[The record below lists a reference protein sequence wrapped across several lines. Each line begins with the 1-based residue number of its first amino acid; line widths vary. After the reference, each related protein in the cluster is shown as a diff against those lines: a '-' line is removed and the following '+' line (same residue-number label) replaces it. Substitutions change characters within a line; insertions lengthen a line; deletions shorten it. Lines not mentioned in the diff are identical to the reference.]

1 MPKQSQKTTKVAKR
15 KPRHQEEPI
24 DVSTLHLDLKKH
36 DEVLNEKEFTARN
49 PQDQGDQE
57 EPCNSTGDETP
68 VLDAEL
74 IESIKRMPKKL
85 LQEEYLELMKDY
97 IITKGKL
104 EAFDADIQGQQV
116 IVNLTAER
124 DTLKKKMKEIN
135 IQKGEAIKKQEKLL
149 EEVDEL
155 KQKLSPQECPSQE
168 NPVLKNTL
176 KNIQEEFKNKIIQEV
191 QGTLRVSNQE
201 FSERY
206 QTEVATFRHQ
216 AEILNS
222 ELEREVQANA
232 DRMVEDQQFIKNLQ
246 VELNAQHRE
255 MAETNISLQNTL
267 DKEKDYMREIEELR
281 IQLNS
286 HKQLLKEHE
295 ELKEEQKTTKEKFDA
310 ELRLEKQKYM
320 LLQKEHKSHKAMD
333 DQQDQMNLT
342 AEKEDLIKS
351 MSEKEEEDREIT
363 EAVKVQEEAE
373 DSEEQ
378 IPKQES
384 SITEGPAIQLQEG
397 PEDSEITSAETSES
411 SATTLTPQEEPQ
423 DLTGVTEIAPQVKP
437 SSWKRFRHFIGLRKP
452 KSWKK
457 KKKKEPT
464 ITPQPHPSDP

>member
-1 MPKQSQKTTKVAKR
+1 MPKQSQKTTKAAKR

-36 DEVLNEKEFTARN
+36 DEVLNAEREISPKKKNKRPILTEELKNEKEFTARN

-176 KNIQEEFKNKIIQEV
+176 ENIQEEFKNKLIQEV

-232 DRMVEDQQFIKNLQ
+232 DRMVGDQQFIKNLQ
-246 VELNAQHRE
+246 VELNAHHRK

-267 DKEKDYMREIEELR
+267 DKEKDHMREIEELR

-310 ELRLEKQKYM
+310 ELQLEKQKYM

-363 EAVKVQEEAE
+363 EAVK
-373 DSEEQ
+373 
-378 IPKQES
+378 
-384 SITEGPAIQLQEG
+384 LQEG

>member
-36 DEVLNEKEFTARN
+36 DEVLNAEREISPKKKNKRPILTQELKNEKEFTARN

-74 IESIKRMPKKL
+74 IKSIKRMPKKL

-135 IQKGEAIKKQEKLL
+135 IQKEEAIKKQEKLL

-176 KNIQEEFKNKIIQEV
+176 KNIQEEFKNKLIQEV

-232 DRMVEDQQFIKNLQ
+232 DRMVGDQQFIKNLQ
-246 VELNAQHRE
+246 VELNTQHRE

-267 DKEKDYMREIEELR
+267 DKEKDHMREIEELR

-295 ELKEEQKTTKEKFDA
+295 ELKEEQKTTMEKFDT
-310 ELRLEKQKYM
+310 ELQLEKQKYM

-333 DQQDQMNLT
+333 DQQGQMNLT

-363 EAVKVQEEAE
+363 EAVK
-373 DSEEQ
+373 
-378 IPKQES
+378 
-384 SITEGPAIQLQEG
+384 LQEG

-464 ITPQPHPSDP
+464 ITQPHPSDP

>member
-36 DEVLNEKEFTARN
+36 DEVLNAEREISPKMKNKRPILTQELKNEKEFTARN

-363 EAVKVQEEAE
+363 EAVK
-373 DSEEQ
+373 
-378 IPKQES
+378 
-384 SITEGPAIQLQEG
+384 LQEG

>member
-1 MPKQSQKTTKVAKR
+1 MPKQSQKTTKAAKR
-15 KPRHQEEPI
+15 KPRHQEEPV

-36 DEVLNEKEFTARN
+36 DEVLNAEREISPKKKNKRPILTEELKNEKEFTARN

-176 KNIQEEFKNKIIQEV
+176 KNIQEEFKNKLIQEV

-201 FSERY
+201 FSETY

-267 DKEKDYMREIEELR
+267 DKEKDHMREIEELR

-310 ELRLEKQKYM
+310 ELQLEKQKYM

-363 EAVKVQEEAE
+363 EAVK
-373 DSEEQ
+373 
-378 IPKQES
+378 
-384 SITEGPAIQLQEG
+384 LQEG

-457 KKKKEPT
+457 KKKKKEPT